1 MLGALGIGI
10 VLASFGACV
19 GALYLSQYLYYQRDR
34 PGAGWF
40 MGNIAS
46 VAVFCAAYGGALL
59 VFDPTLRTVL
69 EAISFVC
76 VCFMGPFFLA
86 FGLDYTGRGDL
97 IRSPLFGLVA
107 AVPLLT
113 VVFAATN
120 PATQLVWTG
129 FQFEQVFG
137 LATVVYTVQPWG
149 IFALLFSIGTAAVGS
164 RRRSRPVVLNRL

>member
-19 GALYLSQYLYYQRDR
+19 GALYLLQYLYYQRDR

-76 VCFMGPFFLA
+76 VCVSWDRSFLRSA
-86 FGLDYTGRGDL
+86 SITPAAGTSFGRRFSDS
-97 IRSPLFGLVA
+97 SP
-107 AVPLLT
+107 P
-113 VVFAATN
+113 
-120 PATQLVWTG
+120 
-129 FQFEQVFG
+129 
-137 LATVVYTVQPWG
+137 
-149 IFALLFSIGTAAVGS
+149 S
-164 RRRSRPVVLNRL
+164 RF